1 MGNGFRH
8 EDFIGIVDNALN
20 IDDCQQLI
28 NYFEN
33 LKNLNLTYDR
43 QQIKN
48 GKAHEKQDETAF
60 LLETSVMINRRNPIV
75 SVFLDKFWS
84 CYESYANHFSV
95 LAASEVHGINSMRL
109 QKTLPGQGYHQWHYE
124 SSDLDTSRRNIV
136 WSIFLNDVDEG
147 GETEFLYLRK
157 RVQAKAGRL
166 LIWPSSFT
174 HTHRGNPPLNG
185 EKYLLTGWL
194 EFYGKP

>member
-1 MGNGFRH
+1 MENGFRH

-60 LLETSVMINRRNPIV
+60 LLETSVMINRRNSIV

-166 LIWPSSFT
+166 LIA
-174 HTHRGNPPLNG
+174 
-185 EKYLLTGWL
+185 L
-194 EFYGKP
+194 ET